1 MADITHNLAL
11 IGFGVVGQALAEI
24 IHRDADSIQTKYG
37 QLLKICTIATQSRG
51 MLYHP
56 DGLNIEAAL
65 AAATNLADY
74 PDTEGLIR
82 DWSVLEIAAK
92 SNADTLIE
100 ISYTDLQTGQ
110 PAIDY
115 CETAIKN
122 GKNVVAANK
131 GPLAL
136 AYGDLAELANVHD
149 VAFAFESTVMA
160 GTPAIGGGELFRGN
174 EISAISGIL
183 NGTTNYILTQ
193 MEATGASFDDALADA
208 QQLGYAEADPSGD
221 VDGHDAAA
229 KVAILANVFMQANI
243 GLADVTTT
251 GIRDVTADDIATA
264 TVEGMRWKLI
274 GRVER
279 QGERIVAS
287 VSPMKLP
294 ITDPLANVG
303 GATNAIT
310 YETALVGPVTLVG
323 AGAGGQETAA
333 GILADILAI

>member
-24 IHRDADSIQTKYG
+24 IHRDADAIQSKYG
-37 QLLKICTIATQSRG
+37 QNLKICAIATRSRG
-51 MLYHP
+51 ALYHP
-56 DGLNIEAAL
+56 DGLDIAAAL
-65 AAATNLADY
+65 ATADVLTNY
-74 PDTEGLIR
+74 PDTDGLIR
-82 DWSVLEIAAK
+82 DWSAAEIASE
-92 SNADTLIE
+92 SNADTLVE

-115 CETAIKN
+115 CQTAMKN
-122 GKNVVAANK
+122 GKNVVTANK

-149 VAFAFESTVMA
+149 VGFAFESTVMA
-160 GTPAIGGGELFRGN
+160 GTPAIGSGELFRGN
-174 EISAISGIL
+174 EIMAISGVL

-193 MEATGASFDDALADA
+193 MEATGASFDEALADA
-208 QQLGYAEADPSGD
+208 QRLGYAEADPTGD

-243 GLADVTTT
+243 DLAEVATT
-251 GIRDVTADDIATA
+251 GIRNVTSDDIAAA
-264 TVEGMRWKLI
+264 TTEGMRWKLI

-310 YETALVGPVTLVG
+310 YETALIGPVTLVG